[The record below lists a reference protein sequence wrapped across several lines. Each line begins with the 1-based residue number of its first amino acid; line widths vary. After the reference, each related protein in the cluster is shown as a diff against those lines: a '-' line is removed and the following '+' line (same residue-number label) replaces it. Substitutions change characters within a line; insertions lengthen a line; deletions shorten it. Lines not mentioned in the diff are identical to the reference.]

1 MRSETL
7 ARSSS
12 GASFRTGCTRKESR
26 VAGTEFDGRPICAPA
41 VAPEKNIRDAAATRI
56 VVLLFIY
63 EIRKELMSV
72 DTTPHYKCRSAT
84 DCFTRLII
92 AAAMRPRPRRSRW
105 ARRVHPE
112 IRDR

>member
-41 VAPEKNIRDAAATRI
+41 VAAEKNIRDAAATRI

-63 EIRKELMSV
+63 GIRKEMSV
-72 DTTPHYKCRSAT
+72 IGVYPSLQMPFRDGLFYGMSHCSSHST
-84 DCFTRLII
+84 
-92 AAAMRPRPRRSRW
+92 AAAAISVGTTCPPGNSR
-105 ARRVHPE
+105 
-112 IRDR
+112 